1 MKLYEVYKQ
10 ISVFHWLSIV
20 HDNVL
25 NQLISATHFGYG
37 RNFKSTIYV
46 FWHENLLSEKKTLNN
61 MINILCILCYRCL
74 YVYLEWVWTF

>member
-46 FWHENLLSEKKTLNN
+46 FWHENLLSEKNPWTIWL
-61 MINILCILCYRCL
+61 IS
-74 YVYLEWVWTF
+74 YVFCVIGVYMYI